1 MVGGEGEGECVTTP
15 CTFHL
20 CPEPAGWTVS
30 SRPYCRAHML
40 DAVLATGLG
49 TVTAVRIRPTEIVE
63 RSQAVISAGEP
74 SLTEQERF
82 VLAEVRDA
90 YADEDD
96 VRCNEIAAVI
106 DGLLERIGKA
116 PESGGLPI

>member
-1 MVGGEGEGECVTTP
+1 VTTP

-20 CPEPAGWTVS
+20 CPELAGWTVS
-30 SRPYCRAHML
+30 GRPYCRAHML

-49 TVTAVRIRPTEIVE
+49 TVTAVRIRPTQIVE
-63 RSQAVISAGEP
+63 RSQAAISAGEH

-82 VLAEVRDA
+82 VLTEVRDA

-116 PESGGLPI
+116 PESGGLQI

>member
-1 MVGGEGEGECVTTP
+1 
-15 CTFHL
+15 
-20 CPEPAGWTVS
+20 
-30 SRPYCRAHML
+30 ML

-82 VLAEVRDA
+82 VLAELRDIF
-90 YADEDD
+90 ADRDS

-106 DGLLERIGKA
+106 DGLLERAK
-116 PESGGLPI
+116 